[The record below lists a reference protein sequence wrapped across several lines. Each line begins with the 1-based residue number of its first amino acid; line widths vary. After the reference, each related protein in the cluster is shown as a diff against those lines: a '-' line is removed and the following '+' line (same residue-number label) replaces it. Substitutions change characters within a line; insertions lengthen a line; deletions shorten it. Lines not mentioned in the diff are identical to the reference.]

1 MKKQII
7 TTLILILISLSK
19 SQDDT
24 TDIFV
29 KQCIEAGNKEG
40 NIEKTQCTSIS
51 MDYDLKCCYVQYE
64 LENLIGI
71 KSCVPIYDSL
81 SSIKG
86 YAKMLKDAKKVSVKC
101 GSQYLMMSFIGFF
114 AWFILF

>member
-7 TTLILILISLSK
+7 TTLILILILISLSK
-19 SQDDT
+19 SQD

-29 KQCIEAGNKEG
+29 TQCINAGNQGG
-40 NIEKTQCTSIS
+40 NINKTQCTSIS

-81 SSIKG
+81 STIKG

>member
-7 TTLILILISLSK
+7 ATLIIILISLSK
-19 SQDDT
+19 SQNNNIDRF
-24 TDIFV
+24 INE
-29 KQCIEAGNKEG
+29 CI
-40 NIEKTQCTSIS
+40 
-51 MDYDLKCCYVQYE
+51 QYE